1 MGSRDQTE
9 ELRAQILDGM
19 ESGSGSE
26 LDGAYFDRLCSGL
39 EVPSPETTEAREE
52 QADDRD

>member
-1 MGSRDQTE
+1 MGNREQAE

-26 LDGAYFDRLCSGL
+26 LDGTYFDRLRSRL

-52 QADDRD
+52 QADDKD